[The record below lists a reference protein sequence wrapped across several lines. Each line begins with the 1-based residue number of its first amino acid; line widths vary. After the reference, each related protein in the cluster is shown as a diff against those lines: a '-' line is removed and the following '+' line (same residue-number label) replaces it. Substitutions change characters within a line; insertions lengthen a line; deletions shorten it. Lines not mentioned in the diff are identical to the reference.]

1 MKIILASNSKTR
13 KKILDSLNIK
23 YDVIVSDKEEVADNS
38 DPRKYVEELSKVK
51 AKSVSEKIDRS
62 DVIII
67 AADSIIYKDG
77 KIYQKPKSIE
87 EAMENLREFSNCKN
101 QGITGVTIIDMSNRR
116 NVTFSYVTDVYFK
129 RICEED
135 IKWYVKHEKDLLK
148 KAGYSLEGTI
158 SLFVEKIEGDFYNVL
173 GLPLGMLYT
182 KLNEL
187 GYSLDDFE
195 C

>member
-51 AKSVSEKIDRS
+51 ANCVSKKIDRN

-187 GYSLDDFE
+187 GYRLDDFE

>member
-23 YDVIVSDKEEVADNS
+23 YDVIVSDKEEIANDS
-38 DPRKYVEELSKVK
+38 DPRKYVEELSKLK
-51 AKSVSEKIDRS
+51 ARSVSEKIDRS
-62 DVIII
+62 NVIII

-116 NVTFSYVTDVYFK
+116 NVTFSCVTDVYFK

-187 GYSLDDFE
+187 GYRLDDFE

>member
-1 MKIILASNSKTR
+1 MKIILASNSNTR

-23 YDVIVSDKEEVADNS
+23 YDVIVSDKEEIANDS
-38 DPRKYVEELSKVK
+38 DPRKYVEELSKIK
-51 AKSVSEKIDRS
+51 ANCVSEKIEDS

-77 KIYQKPKSIE
+77 KIYQKPKSIK
-87 EAMENLREFSNCKN
+87 EAMENLKEFSNSKN
-101 QGITGVTIIDMSNRR
+101 QGITGVTIIDKSNMK
-116 NVTFSYVTDVYFK
+116 NITFSCVTDVYFK
-129 RICEED
+129 KICNED
-135 IKWYVKHEKDLLK
+135 INWYVEHEKDLLN
-148 KAGYSLEGTI
+148 KAGYSLEGII

-187 GYSLDDFE
+187 GYKLKDFE
-195 C
+195 

>member
-23 YDVIVSDKEEVADNS
+23 YDIIVSDKEEIADDS
-38 DPRKYVEELSKVK
+38 DPRKYVEELSKIK
-51 AKSVSEKIDRS
+51 ANCVSEKIEDS

-77 KIYQKPKSIE
+77 KIYQKPKSIK
-87 EAMENLREFSNCKN
+87 EAMENLKEFSNSKN
-101 QGITGVTIIDMSNRR
+101 QGITGVTIIDKSNMK
-116 NVTFSYVTDVYFK
+116 NITFSCVTDVYFK
-129 RICEED
+129 KICNED
-135 IKWYVKHEKDLLK
+135 INWYVEHEKDLLN
-148 KAGYSLEGTI
+148 KAGYSLEGII

-187 GYSLDDFE
+187 GYKLKDFE
-195 C
+195 

>member
-23 YDVIVSDKEEVADNS
+23 YDVIVSDKEEIANDS

-116 NVTFSYVTDVYFK
+116 NVTFSCVTDVYFK

-187 GYSLDDFE
+187 GYRLDDFE

>member
-1 MKIILASNSKTR
+1 MKIILASNSNTR

-23 YDVIVSDKEEVADNS
+23 YDVIVSDKEEIANDS

-187 GYSLDDFE
+187 GYRLDDFE

>member
-38 DPRKYVEELSKVK
+38 DPRKYVEELSKIK
-51 AKSVSEKIDRS
+51 ANCVSEKIEDS

-77 KIYQKPKSIE
+77 KIYQKPKSIK
-87 EAMENLREFSNCKN
+87 EAMENLKEFSNSKN
-101 QGITGVTIIDMSNRR
+101 QGITGVTIIDKSNMK
-116 NVTFSYVTDVYFK
+116 NITFSCVTDVYFK
-129 RICEED
+129 KICNED
-135 IKWYVKHEKDLLK
+135 INWYVEHEKDLLN
-148 KAGYSLEGTI
+148 KAGYSLEGII

-187 GYSLDDFE
+187 GYKLKDFE
-195 C
+195 

>member
-38 DPRKYVEELSKVK
+38 DPRKYVEELSKIK
-51 AKSVSEKIDRS
+51 ANCVSEKIEDS

-77 KIYQKPKSIE
+77 KIYQKPKSVK
-87 EAMENLREFSNCKN
+87 EAMENLKEFSNSKN
-101 QGITGVTIIDMSNRR
+101 QGITGVTIIDKSNMK
-116 NVTFSYVTDVYFK
+116 NITFSCVTDVYFK
-129 RICEED
+129 KICNED
-135 IKWYVKHEKDLLK
+135 INWYVEHEKDLLN
-148 KAGYSLEGTI
+148 KAGYSLEGII

-187 GYSLDDFE
+187 GYKLKDFE
-195 C
+195 

>member
-38 DPRKYVEELSKVK
+38 DPRRYVEELSKVK

-116 NVTFSYVTDVYFK
+116 NVTFSCVTDVYFK

>member
-116 NVTFSYVTDVYFK
+116 NVTFSCVTDVYFK

-173 GLPLGMLYT
+173 GLPL
-182 KLNEL
+182 
-187 GYSLDDFE
+187 
-195 C
+195 

>member
-51 AKSVSEKIDRS
+51 ANCVSKKIDRN

-101 QGITGVTIIDMSNRR
+101 QG
-116 NVTFSYVTDVYFK
+116 
-129 RICEED
+129 
-135 IKWYVKHEKDLLK
+135 
-148 KAGYSLEGTI
+148 
-158 SLFVEKIEGDFYNVL
+158 
-173 GLPLGMLYT
+173 
-182 KLNEL
+182 
-187 GYSLDDFE
+187 
-195 C
+195 

>member
-23 YDVIVSDKEEVADNS
+23 YDVIVSDKEEIANDS

-67 AADSIIYKDG
+67 AADSIIYKDS

-116 NVTFSYVTDVYFK
+116 NVTFSCVTDVYFK

>member
-23 YDVIVSDKEEVADNS
+23 YDVIVSDKEEIANDS

-116 NVTFSYVTDVYFK
+116 NVTFSCVTDVYFK

>member
-1 MKIILASNSKTR
+1 MKIILASNSNTR

-23 YDVIVSDKEEVADNS
+23 YDVIVSDKEEIANDS